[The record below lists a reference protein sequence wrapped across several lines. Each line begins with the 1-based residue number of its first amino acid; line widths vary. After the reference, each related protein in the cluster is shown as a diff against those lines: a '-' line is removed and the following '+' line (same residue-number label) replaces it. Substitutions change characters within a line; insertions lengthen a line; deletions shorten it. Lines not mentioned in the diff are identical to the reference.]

1 MVWFREATLIAIILT
16 NPIEKDRQ
24 ACLDSLNL
32 LEARDRIAEVER
44 TFEGTYE
51 WIFGKEVGFAEW
63 LRDRNSATIFWV
75 QGKPGSGKSTVMKF
89 ALQNPE
95 TRRLLGTCDNREWII
110 AGFFFDDRGSA
121 IQKSINGLLCE
132 ILHHLFEKR
141 RDLIDFAMPVYLGK
155 VRYMQSSATD
165 FGNVK
170 WPTRDL
176 AEVLSSITRQSAVQF
191 NLCLFIDALDEHSG
205 DQMKLIEVL
214 SDLAE
219 PRDSTSVCIKLCV
232 ASRAEN
238 IFQDAFKSCPGFAIH
253 KHTENDIKVYAE
265 GRIGLQLASE
275 LSQATE
281 RGLDYIIN
289 EIVERAQ
296 GVFIWV
302 KLVVD
307 EMVDGLCQGD
317 SVSELRHRLSTIP
330 SELESLYQRAFVRI
344 QKRRLSREA
353 APRFNYEVFVM
364 FQIALRCREPFP
376 LATFMANTHLLASYG
391 ERRLSLN
398 SRDLIPPPDPL
409 SLTTGEMRR
418 RLTSRCG
425 GLLETVNLDQHGRSI
440 GADIVQ
446 FIHQTAKEFIRDG
459 SAMSNLTQDLQNFII
474 EDGYLLLLR
483 LCILNIRQGRDLEF
497 DDLVFYASHAEEVT
511 GTSNAEIIDMLINV
525 ENEQSRRESAALLRK
540 GRRIPEYL
548 HGYFVDLPGGSKEQ
562 QQFWLL
568 FLAVYGKLAIYLEE
582 KLNQWGPIWQEY
594 ASRLLAVAVKDSTDN
609 TGIIQL
615 LLQSRVNADS
625 SFNNETAIQQL
636 FETITWPRTAQTS
649 YIDSDLLAKII
660 VLLDYG
666 ADPNQRIVST
676 RQVPH
681 GPQYWKR
688 PVHAIIAWVSD
699 ETAACRLLEI
709 FIDHGADL
717 TKMDSEGNSALFH
730 AIDRDDSAII
740 SLLLKHGADPLHLN
754 KRGLSA
760 IEPTK
765 EAFGQLK
772 YDSDFLRF
780 RNKCL
785 RSDSVFRTQIDRQ
798 RRPSII
804 EGISKLFSAS

>member
-1 MVWFREATLIAIILT
+1 VLT
-16 NPIEKDRQ
+16 NSIEKDRQ
-24 ACLDSLNL
+24 ACLDSLNF

-51 WIFGKEVGFAEW
+51 WIFGKEVRFAEW
-63 LRDRNSATIFWV
+63 LRDQSAATIYWV

-95 TRRLLGTCDNREWII
+95 TRRLLETCDNREWII
-110 AGFFFDDRGSA
+110 AGFFFDDGGSA
-121 IQKSINGLLCE
+121 IQKSISGLLCE
-132 ILHHLFEKR
+132 ILHHIFEKR
-141 RDLIDFAMPVYLGK
+141 RDLIDFAMPVYLQK
-155 VRYMQSSATD
+155 VRFRQFSATN

-170 WPTRDL
+170 WSTRDL
-176 AEVLSSITRQSAVQF
+176 TEVLSTITRQSTVQF

-205 DQMKLIEVL
+205 DHKKLIEVL
-214 SDLAE
+214 SNLAE
-219 PRDSTSVCIKLCV
+219 PGHSTSVRIKLCV

-238 IFQDAFKSCPGFAIH
+238 IFEDAFKSSPGFAIH
-253 KHTENDIKVYAE
+253 RHTENDIKVYAE

-275 LSQATE
+275 LNWATE
-281 RGLDYIIN
+281 KGLDYIIN

-317 SVSELRHRLSTIP
+317 SVPELRRRLSTIP
-330 SELESLYQRAFVRI
+330 SELESLYKRAFSRI

-376 LATFMANTHLLASYG
+376 LAIFMANTHLLVSYG
-391 ERRLSLN
+391 ERSHGERRFSLN
-398 SRDLIPPPDPL
+398 SRDLAPLPDSL
-409 SLTTGEMRR
+409 SLTPGDMRR

-425 GLLETVNLDQHGRSI
+425 GLLETVNLEQDGQSI
-440 GADIVQ
+440 DADIVQ
-446 FIHQTAKEFIRDG
+446 FIHQTAKEFIQDS
-459 SAMSNLTQDLQNFII
+459 SAISSLTQELHHFVV

-483 LCILNIRQGRDLEF
+483 LCVLNIRQGRDFEF
-497 DDLVFYASHAEEVT
+497 DDLVFYASRSEEVT
-511 GTSNAEIIDMLINV
+511 GTSNAEIIDVLINAG
-525 ENEQSRRESAALLRK
+525 NEQWQWEPAAQLQNGLP
-540 GRRIPEYL
+540 IPEHL
-548 HGYFVDLPGGSKEQ
+548 HRYFLDLPSGPKK

-582 KLNQWGPIWQEY
+582 KLCQWGPISQDY

-609 TGIIQL
+609 SGIIQL
-615 LLQSRVNADS
+615 LFQSGINADS
-625 SFNNETAIQQL
+625 SFKGETAIQQL

-660 VLLDYG
+660 VLLENG
-666 ADPNQRIVST
+666 ANPNQKIVST
-676 RQVPH
+676 RRVPH
-681 GPQYWKR
+681 GPQYWKY
-688 PVHAIIAWVSD
+688 PVHAIIAWVAD
-699 ETAACRLLEI
+699 ETAACKLLEI
-709 FIDHGADL
+709 FISHRADL
-717 TKMDSEGNSALFH
+717 NKMDSEGNSALFY

-740 SLLLKHGADPLHLN
+740 SLLLKHDADPLHLN

-760 IEPTK
+760 IDPTK
-765 EAFGQLK
+765 DAFGRLK
-772 YDSDFLRF
+772 YDSEFHQF
-780 RNKCL
+780 RNKCS
-785 RSDSVFRTQIDRQ
+785 RSESAFRIQVDRQ
-798 RRPSII
+798 RRHSII
-804 EGISKLFSAS
+804 EGTLHGISKLFSAS

>member
-1 MVWFREATLIAIILT
+1 
-16 NPIEKDRQ
+16 
-24 ACLDSLNL
+24 
-32 LEARDRIAEVER
+32 
-44 TFEGTYE
+44 
-51 WIFGKEVGFAEW
+51 
-63 LRDRNSATIFWV
+63 
-75 QGKPGSGKSTVMKF
+75 MKF

-110 AGFFFDDRGSA
+110 AGFFFDDGGSA
-121 IQKSINGLLCE
+121 IQKSISGLLCE

-141 RDLIDFAMPVYLGK
+141 RDLIDFTMPVYLEK
-155 VRYMQSSATD
+155 VRFRQSSATD

-176 AEVLSSITRQSAVQF
+176 AEVLSTITRQSTVQF

-205 DQMKLIEVL
+205 DQIKLIEVL
-214 SDLAE
+214 SNLAE
-219 PRDSTSVCIKLCV
+219 PRDSTSVRIKLCV

-238 IFQDAFKSCPGFAIH
+238 IFEDAFKSSPGFAIH

-317 SVSELRHRLSTIP
+317 SVPELRRRLSTIP
-330 SELESLYQRAFVRI
+330 SELESLYQRVFFRI

-353 APRFNYEVFVM
+353 APHFNYEVFVM

-391 ERRLSLN
+391 ERRFSPN
-398 SRDLIPPPDPL
+398 SRDLAPPPHSL
-409 SLTTGEMRR
+409 SLTTGDMRR

-425 GLLETVNLDQHGRSI
+425 GLLETVSLEQDDRSI
-440 GADIVQ
+440 GTDIVQ

-459 SAMSNLTQDLQNFII
+459 SAISSLTQDLQNFVV

-483 LCILNIRQGRDLEF
+483 LCVLNIRQGRDFEF
-497 DDLVFYASHAEEVT
+497 DDLVFYASRAEEVT
-511 GTSNAEIIDMLINV
+511 GTSNAEIIDVLVNV
-525 ENEQSRRESAALLRK
+525 GNEQWRWESAAQLQNGLP
-540 GRRIPEYL
+540 IPEYL
-548 HGYFVDLPGGSKEQ
+548 HRYFLDLPSGPKE

-582 KLNQWGPIWQEY
+582 KLCQWGPISQDY

-609 TGIIQL
+609 SGIIRL
-615 LLQSRVNADS
+615 LFQSGINADS
-625 SFNNETAIQQL
+625 SFNEETAIQQL

-649 YIDSDLLAKII
+649 YIDSKLLAKIN
-660 VLLDYG
+660 VLLENG

-688 PVHAIIAWVSD
+688 PVHAIIAWVAD
-699 ETAACRLLEI
+699 KTAACRLLEI
-709 FIDHGADL
+709 FISHGADL

-740 SLLLKHGADPLHLN
+740 SLLLKQGADPLHLN

-765 EAFGQLK
+765 DAFGRLK
-772 YDSDFLRF
+772 YDSDFFQF
-780 RNKCL
+780 RNKCW
-785 RSDSVFRTQIDRQ
+785 RSDIEFRIQVDRQ

-804 EGISKLFSAS
+804 EGTLQGISKLFLAS